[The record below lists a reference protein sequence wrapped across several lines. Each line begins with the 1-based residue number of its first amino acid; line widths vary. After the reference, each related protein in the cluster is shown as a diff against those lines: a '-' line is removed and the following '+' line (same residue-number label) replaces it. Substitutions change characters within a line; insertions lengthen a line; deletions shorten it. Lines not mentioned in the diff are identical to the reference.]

1 MNTKTILSVICLIT
15 SFAVH
20 AVDEKFFNALHQVEA
35 SGRTGKV
42 IGDSGKALGP
52 LQIHKAYFLDAAAFD
67 KSLGKDYSKVQ
78 DLAFAKRVVRA
89 YLKRYAPNAVKRN
102 DYQTLARIHNG
113 GPIGHKNEATVKYW
127 AKVKRHI

>member
-1 MNTKTILSVICLIT
+1 MKAILTTAVLFLSTSVYG
-15 SFAVH
+15 
-20 AVDEKFFNALHQVEA
+20 VDEKFFNALHQVEA

-52 LQIHKAYFLDAAAFD
+52 LQIHRAYFLDAAAYD

-78 DLAFAKRVVRA
+78 DLAFAKRVVKA
-89 YLKRYAPNAVKRN
+89 YLRRYAADAVKRN

-113 GPIGHKNEATVKYW
+113 GPQGHKNAATMKYW
-127 AKVKRHI
+127 QKVKNWI